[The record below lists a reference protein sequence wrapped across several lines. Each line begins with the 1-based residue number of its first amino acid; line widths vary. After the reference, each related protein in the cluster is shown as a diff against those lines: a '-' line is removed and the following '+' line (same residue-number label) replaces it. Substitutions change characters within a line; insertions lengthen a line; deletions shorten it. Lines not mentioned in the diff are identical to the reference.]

1 LGFISG
7 GSLFKVRHKGDMHQT
22 TQYQGSQ
29 NVIFWQE
36 CHAEARNKNHRE
48 DVLYVVS
55 VVSGRRLYT
64 AAESVM

>member
-1 LGFISG
+1 
-7 GSLFKVRHKGDMHQT
+7 MHQT

-64 AAESVM
+64 AA